1 MKLKFAWVLLL
12 VTVGCNTPTAP
23 AAATMTIPAPLHH
36 NIPATMAD
44 GRVVWVCE
52 TQPRTY
58 LRPFPQDNPREWVR
72 TTERD
77 HYIQDTKCPGIPIE

>member
-36 NIPATMAD
+36 NIPATTAA
-44 GRVVWVCE
+44 GTVVWLCE

-58 LRPFPQDNPREWVR
+58 LRDQGNGNWLR